1 MNSWWINSGS
11 TMKARYE
18 GTRARFKGAVSRA
31 AHVRTF
37 SPFSLKLKLIRH
49 FELCAVVDFVDRWL
63 FLVGIITCINS
74 ACGVHLSVV
83 PISSYKRNNGRRGFK
98 TGFRAGFPLC
108 LEVFVVWEITPTQR
122 SFPISTVA
130 ALLKK
135 HISCSCRSTCSTK
148 RTTERL
154 STHRRRRSL
163 QAVIVDRQRNHVE
176 TKWDSFDLNNLFH
189 LFQYALQIYGCHNV
203 LIHESNV
210 YLPSSSRWCLE

>member
-1 MNSWWINSGS
+1 M
-11 TMKARYE
+11 
-18 GTRARFKGAVSRA
+18 
-31 AHVRTF
+31 
-37 SPFSLKLKLIRH
+37 
-49 FELCAVVDFVDRWL
+49 DRWL

-83 PISSYKRNNGRRGFK
+83 PISSYKRNNGRRRFK

-122 SFPISTVA
+122 SFPISTVP
-130 ALLKK
+130 ALLRK

-163 QAVIVDRQRNHVE
+163 QAQVAQARGASWETCRPLDFIRICMGDYVPSRNS
-176 TKWDSFDLNNLFH
+176 SFTEILKLK
-189 LFQYALQIYGCHNV
+189 LP
-203 LIHESNV
+203 
-210 YLPSSSRWCLE
+210 YLVSVCVSLPL